1 MSWIS
6 SSIMA
11 RRGKAKGKAGKLH
24 SLTEK
29 KQGRY
34 HYVYGPYEKP
44 VLTISPGDIV
54 EAETLDA
61 FGGGNKDHQ
70 RFAF

>member
-29 KQGRY
+29 EVAR
-34 HYVYGPYEKP
+34 E
-44 VLTISPGDIV
+44 
-54 EAETLDA
+54 
-61 FGGGNKDHQ
+61 N
-70 RFAF
+70 